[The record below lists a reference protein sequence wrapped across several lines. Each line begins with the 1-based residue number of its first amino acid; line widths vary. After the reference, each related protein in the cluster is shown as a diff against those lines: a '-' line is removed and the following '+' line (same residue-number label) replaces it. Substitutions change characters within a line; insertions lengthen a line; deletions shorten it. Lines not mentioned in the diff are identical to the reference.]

1 MKEARDNMARY
12 VVPEYEEITQNLEPF
27 IQKNGLDLVTVESL
41 IRGSIEVEEPELP
54 SASIAIVDGSKL
66 SSGASYKIKNVKVN
80 LKFALNSI
88 LAFKSVCDQKD
99 KNLILVI
106 LKTIVFL
113 LDEMKVTFE
122 ELEARVL
129 FCIYRLQSATEE
141 DIVSYV
147 KNSLEKNPKD
157 DDIQIEDVSK
167 ALEKL
172 EKIGTVELKDGKYS
186 ITETVLII
194 KR

>member
-1 MKEARDNMARY
+1 MARY